1 MESESESGS
10 GMSGAVV
17 RLVATLLRLSGAFS
31 TFVEDRAAS
40 MRATWKHELRRT
52 ASTLIYAL
60 VAAFFICS
68 AAAWG
73 AVALMMVFWD
83 THRVLVASLLAG
95 AFVLLALG
103 AVLLLRRDTR

>member
-1 MESESESGS
+1 MESESGS
-10 GMSGAVV
+10 GVSGAVV
-17 RLVATLLRLSGAFS
+17 RLLATLLRMSGAFS
-31 TFVEDRAAS
+31 SFVEDRAAS
-40 MRATWKHELRRT
+40 MRAAWKHELRRT

-73 AVALMMVFWD
+73 AAALMMAFWE